1 MKNEMTLDKTGL
13 TIPASELAE
22 CGMAGVDL
30 SAQMTHSLLLLMPR
44 EMTALQ
50 TADALAGL
58 FDAASQLVSALLDTC
73 RMPCCKNCDSD
84 VREFDLDAVPAPIR
98 KLLLD
103 SGCCPALLE
112 CYLEEGDVVYAAEGG
127 NGPLHGEGGK
137 GQGRA
142 GAVACQFSHQLCLR
156 RGDRAGDPSGL

>member
-13 TIPASELAE
+13 TIPGSELAE

-58 FDAASQLVSALLDTC
+58 FDAASQITEAVLDAC
-73 RMPCCKNCDSD
+73 KMPCGKSCDRA
-84 VREFDLDAVPAPIR
+84 VEEFDLDAVPEMIR
-98 KLLLD
+98 ILLLN
-103 SGCCPALLE
+103 SGCCPSLLE
-112 CYLEEGDVVYAAEGG
+112 CYLEEGDVVYAAE
-127 NGPLHGEGGK
+127 
-137 GQGRA
+137 
-142 GAVACQFSHQLCLR
+142 
-156 RGDRAGDPSGL
+156 

>member
-13 TIPASELAE
+13 TIPGSELAE

-58 FDAASQLVSALLDTC
+58 FDAASACVCPAGRLSYALLQEL
-73 RMPCCKNCDSD
+73 RFG
-84 VREFDLDAVPAPIR
+84 REGI
-98 KLLLD
+98 
-103 SGCCPALLE
+103 
-112 CYLEEGDVVYAAEGG
+112 
-127 NGPLHGEGGK
+127 
-137 GQGRA
+137 
-142 GAVACQFSHQLCLR
+142 
-156 RGDRAGDPSGL
+156 

>member
-13 TIPASELAE
+13 TIPGSELAE

-30 SAQMTHSLLLLMPR
+30 SA
-44 EMTALQ
+44 
-50 TADALAGL
+50 
-58 FDAASQLVSALLDTC
+58 LLDAC

-84 VREFDLDAVPAPIR
+84 VGEFDLDAVPAPIR

-112 CYLEEGDVVYAAEGG
+112 CYLEEGDVVYAAE
-127 NGPLHGEGGK
+127 
-137 GQGRA
+137 
-142 GAVACQFSHQLCLR
+142 
-156 RGDRAGDPSGL
+156 

>member
-13 TIPASELAE
+13 TIPGSELAE

-44 EMTALQ
+44 EMTAVQ

-58 FDAASQLVSALLDTC
+58 FDAASQLVSALLDAC

-84 VREFDLDAVPAPIR
+84 VREFGLDAVPAPIR

-103 SGCCPALLE
+103 SSLPPFHE
-112 CYLEEGDVVYAAEGG
+112 
-127 NGPLHGEGGK
+127 
-137 GQGRA
+137 RA
-142 GAVACQFSHQLCLR
+142 GAMHIASVPVRQWTGTALLNQYEFGPASVGSTQLALR
-156 RGDRAGDPSGL
+156 SGADL